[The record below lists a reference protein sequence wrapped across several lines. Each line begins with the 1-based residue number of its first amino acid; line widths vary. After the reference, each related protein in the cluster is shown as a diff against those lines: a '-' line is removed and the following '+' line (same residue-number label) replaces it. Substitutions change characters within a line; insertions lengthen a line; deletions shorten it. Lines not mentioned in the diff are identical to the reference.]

1 MTLGELLIELNYL
14 AKDKNLPLE
23 TEVCISDFIQ
33 DYEIQ
38 CVTTQSQEA
47 LKEGAKEGVFL
58 IFNK

>member
-1 MTLGELLIELNYL
+1 MTLGEILIELNYL
-14 AKDKNLPLE
+14 AKNKNLPLE
-23 TEVCISDFIQ
+23 TEVCISDFVQ

-47 LKEGAKEGVFL
+47 LKEGVFL